1 MKKHLALF
9 TLAVLPAFAAAEVKM
24 YGQIK
29 SGIATGQVK
38 ISGSNGTEKS
48 ATATEIV
55 DNTSRFGF
63 KGSEKLSDDLKAI
76 WQVEQRISVIDARTG
91 WATRDS
97 FVGLEGNFGKI
108 RAGNISNQLN
118 WMDNIDPWMY
128 SNNALGLG
136 VFTRTGNRKA
146 SVRYD
151 TPKIAGFDANIQIAP
166 RDNQNP
172 DDRYTHSQPEQTQ
185 YDAGLNYSNQGY
197 FVQLGYNMRKNRYQ
211 DENGAYKDSHVGRLL
226 AGYDKGNLFLGAGVQ
241 HAKGYESGNDYIRYF
256 TNGFNTY
263 DGASIRQDKS
273 EAVKVT
279 DAALTATYRIGNL
292 KPQITYAHG
301 WAAKGVNSGDLLVD
315 KFDQLIL
322 GGDYRFSK
330 QTSARLNLAHIRVG
344 SKTRLSNGHTGK
356 IQQTAAQLGLHHRF

>member
-1 MKKHLALF
+1 MKQYLVLAF
-9 TLAVLPAFAAAEVKM
+9 TALPALAAAEVKM

-29 SGIATGQVK
+29 SGIAAGQVK
-38 ISGSNGTEKS
+38 ISGSNGSEKS
-48 ATATEIV
+48 AVATEIV

-63 KGSEKLSDDLKAI
+63 KGSEKISDDLKAV
-76 WQVEQRISVIDARTG
+76 WQVEQRISVINAREG

-97 FVGLEGNFGKI
+97 FVGLEGKFGKL

-146 SVRYD
+146 SIRYD
-151 TPKIAGFDANIQIAP
+151 TPKIAGFDANIQVSP

-172 DDRYTHSQPEQTQ
+172 ADRRTHRQPEQTQ
-185 YDAGLNYSNQGY
+185 YDAGLNYSNAGY

-211 DENGAYKDSHVGRLL
+211 NSNGAYKDSHVGRLL
-226 AGYDKGNLFLGAGVQ
+226 AGYDANNLFIGVGAQ
-241 HAKGYESGNDYIRYF
+241 HAKGYETGNSYIGYF
-256 TNGFNTY
+256 TNGFNSY
-263 DGASIRQDKS
+263 NGASIREDKS

-279 DAALTATYRIGNL
+279 DAAVTATYRFGNI

-315 KFDQLIL
+315 KFDQIIL

-330 QTSARLNLAHIRVG
+330 RTSARLSMAHVRVG
-344 SKTRLSNGHTGK
+344 SKTRLNNGNTGK

>member
-1 MKKHLALF
+1 MKKYLALAL
-9 TLAVLPAFAAAEVKM
+9 TTLPALAAAEVKM

-29 SGIATGQVK
+29 SGVEVSQVK
-38 ISGSNGTEKS
+38 ISGSDGSDKS
-48 ATATEIV
+48 ATATRIV

-63 KGSEKLSDDLKAI
+63 KGSEKLGGDLKAI
-76 WQVEQRISVIDARTG
+76 WQVEQRISVIEAREG
-91 WATRDS
+91 WASRDS
-97 FVGLEGNFGKI
+97 FIGLEGKFGKI

-146 SVRYD
+146 SLRYD

-172 DDRYTHSQPEQTQ
+172 DDRYTHAEPDHSQL
-185 YDAGLNYSNQGY
+185 DAGLNYSRAGY
-197 FVQLGYNMRKNRYQ
+197 FVQAGYNLRKNRYQ
-211 DENGAYKDSHVGRLL
+211 DENGAYKDSHVGRLIV
-226 AGYDKGNLFLGAGVQ
+226 GYDANNLFVGIGAQ
-241 HAKGYESGNDYIRYF
+241 YAKGYETGNSYIGYF

-263 DGASIRQDKS
+263 NGDSIRNDKS
-273 EAVKVT
+273 ESVKVT
-279 DAALTATYRIGNL
+279 DAAITATYRMGNI

-315 KFDQLIL
+315 KFDQIIL

-330 QTSARLNLAHIRVG
+330 RTSARLSLAHLRVG
-344 SKTRLSNGHTGK
+344 GKTRLTANTTGK